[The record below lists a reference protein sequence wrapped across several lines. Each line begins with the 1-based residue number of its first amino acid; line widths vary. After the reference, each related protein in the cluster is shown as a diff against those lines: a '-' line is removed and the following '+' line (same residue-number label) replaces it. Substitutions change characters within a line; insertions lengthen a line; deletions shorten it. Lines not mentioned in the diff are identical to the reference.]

1 MATDAVYEKL
11 SEILRD
17 VFDDEAL
24 VARPDLTADQVD
36 GWDSFAHLRLITTIE
51 RAFSV
56 RFTASQVAALQNVGD
71 LTELIRAKLAV
82 SA

>member
-1 MATDAVYEKL
+1 MPTDAVYEKL

-71 LTELIRAKLAV
+71 LTELVRAKLAV